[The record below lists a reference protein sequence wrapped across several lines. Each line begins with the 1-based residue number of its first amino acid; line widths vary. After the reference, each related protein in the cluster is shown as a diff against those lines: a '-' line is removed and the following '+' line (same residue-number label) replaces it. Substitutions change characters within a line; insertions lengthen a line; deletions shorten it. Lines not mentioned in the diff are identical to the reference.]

1 MIDALQGMKPRFL
14 CFSRICKT
22 GMKERKKVEQE
33 KSKASFKSSQELI
46 IDQSA
51 TSHDFI
57 SNIPPAIRPIKHVI

>member
-1 MIDALQGMKPRFL
+1 MEPRFH
-14 CFSRICKT
+14 CSSRICTICKT
-22 GMKERKKVEQE
+22 GMKEKGKKKVDQV

-57 SNIPPAIRPIKHVI
+57 SNILTAATSN